1 MKKKI
6 FPLALVATLL
16 VGCSSS
22 STDTFSS
29 EVSDGDTSLVSIDD
43 VEIKKNDV
51 YHYLL
56 EQFGSSE
63 VLSLALTYIAEEE
76 LTDTDAVQKRI
87 DEAVAN
93 YSNNSSGGTLADAA
107 KQYGLSSEQEYIDKV
122 ISVGIKQTMLK
133 EKYINDNYDS
143 LIDEYKVKYL
153 KTITLDTES
162 AALSIIDQ
170 VKDGSDFDT
179 LMNENSGSDVGL
191 VTTESSSVDSNII
204 DKLDKFSKD
213 GIYSKVIKTSE
224 SKYAVIFV
232 YNTDKKELKE
242 DIIKNLS
249 SIDAIS
255 KAMEQHYLDAYNFK
269 VNESVLDKEIESA
282 YSEDDSE

>member
-6 FPLALVATLL
+6 FPLALVATLI

-22 STDTFSS
+22 STNTFSS
-29 EVSDGDTSLVSIDD
+29 EVSDGDKALVSVDD
-43 VEIKKNDV
+43 VEIKKNDI

-56 EQFGSSE
+56 EQYGSSE
-63 VLSLALTYIAEEE
+63 VLSLALSYIAEEE
-76 LTDTDAVQKRI
+76 LTDSDAIQKRI

-93 YSNNSSGGTLADAA
+93 YSNSSSGGTLADAA
-107 KQYGLSSEQEYIDKV
+107 KQYGLDSEQEYIDKV

-133 EKYINDNYDS
+133 EKYIDENFDS
-143 LIDEYKVKYL
+143 LVNEYKVKYL

-179 LMNENSGSDVGL
+179 LMNENSGSDAGL
-191 VTTESSSVDSNII
+191 VTTESSNVDSNII

-224 SKYAVIFV
+224 SKYAVVFV
-232 YNTDKKELKE
+232 YNTDKKDLKE
-242 DIIKNLS
+242 EITKDLS
-249 SIDAIS
+249 SIDDIS
-255 KAMEQHYLDAYNFK
+255 KAMEQHYLDAYNFV
-269 VNESVLDKEIESA
+269 VNESILDKEIESA
-282 YSEDDSE
+282 YSKDDSE